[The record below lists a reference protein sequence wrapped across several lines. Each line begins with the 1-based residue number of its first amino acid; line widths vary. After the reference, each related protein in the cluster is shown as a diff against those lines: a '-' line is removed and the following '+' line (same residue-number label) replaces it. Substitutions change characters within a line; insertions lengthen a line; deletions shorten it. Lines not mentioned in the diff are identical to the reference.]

1 MGESLAGVLEGV
13 LKRHDISDRILAI
26 TTDNASNNNMLTK
39 YLQHALGLGS
49 FCAKHGHLPCLAHV
63 IQLSL
68 KELFGSIRII
78 PDNEEIMTVW
88 DESSL
93 DIVGLEYRIARIL
106 AKVIMFFFF
115 LVYDFTSNYSSNLQ
129 FTNCI

>member
-1 MGESLAGVLEGV
+1 MAITGYFIDVNWRYREVLLGFEHLQGTHTGESLAGVLEGV

-26 TTDNASNNNMLTK
+26 TTDNASNNNTLTK

-49 FCAKHGHLPCLAHV
+49 FCAKHGHLLCLAYV
-63 IQLSL
+63 IQLLL

-88 DESSL
+88 DELFL
-93 DIVGLEYRIARIL
+93 DMVKLKHRI
-106 AKVIMFFFF
+106 M
-115 LVYDFTSNYSSNLQ
+115 
-129 FTNCI
+129 

>member
-1 MGESLAGVLEGV
+1 M
-13 LKRHDISDRILAI
+13 RHNISDRILAI
-26 TTDNASNNNMLTK
+26 MTDNASNNNTLTK

-93 DIVGLEYRIARIL
+93 DMVRLEHGIVRTL
-106 AKVIMFFFF
+106 AKVMFFF
-115 LVYDFTSNYSSNLQ
+115 LV
-129 FTNCI
+129 